1 MKKILESVP
10 NYSVGAD
17 KEVIEYLVEPFR
29 KEDGVK
35 LLDYSADEDHNRL
48 VVTNVGS
55 PEPLLR
61 STLESM
67 GIAVELIDMNEH
79 AGEHPRMGATDVVPF
94 TPVRNVEMT
103 EAIELAKSLA
113 KEAAERFDLPIYLYE
128 EAATRPERQDL
139 AEIRKGEFEGFP
151 EKIEEPNW
159 KPDFGPAKVHPTA
172 GVTAVGARKPLVAFN
187 VNLETDDLSVAEE
200 IAREVRHSSGGL
212 RYCKAMGVDLE
223 GEKAV
228 QVSMN
233 MTDYTRTSLQQA
245 FELIRTEAEH
255 RGVAIRESEIVG
267 LVPQEALT
275 DVAEFYLNLK
285 DFSTDQIIENRLL
298 EDL

>member
-285 DFSTDQIIENRLL
+285 DFSKDQIIENRLL